1 VILSQYQYGQ
11 WTLLRR
17 LQAVCCWVSVRV
29 LASVG
34 ESMGWVSS
42 SLSGCSM
49 TCVSHASKISTKAL
63 GLDGKDEGEAQSV
76 RQSSVMHMMSGK
88 KLIQFQY
95 YGLLTAGGL

>member
-1 VILSQYQYGQ
+1 
-11 WTLLRR
+11 
-17 LQAVCCWVSVRV
+17 
-29 LASVG
+29 
-34 ESMGWVSS
+34 
-42 SLSGCSM
+42 M